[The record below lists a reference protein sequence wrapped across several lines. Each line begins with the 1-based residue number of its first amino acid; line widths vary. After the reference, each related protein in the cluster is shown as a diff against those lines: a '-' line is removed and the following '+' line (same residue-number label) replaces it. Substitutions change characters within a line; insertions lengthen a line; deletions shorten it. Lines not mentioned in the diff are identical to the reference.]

1 MLVVLGADG
10 GLVQSLGHGGAQCA
24 CHLGCF
30 RLGDGG
36 LRQQRVSLFRL
47 GVEGSHTSFSE
58 LSHAF
63 ARLDNVSGGQRLPD
77 NVAAVGL
84 GDAVGG
90 FFFGNHVE
98 GQVRHIGN

>member
-1 MLVVLGADG
+1 MLIVLGADG

-24 CHLGCF
+24 CHLGGF

-47 GVEGSHTSFSE
+47 GVEGSHTCFAE

-63 ARLDNVSGGQRLPD
+63 ARLDNVSGGQRLAD
-77 NVAAVGL
+77 SVAAVGL